1 MKKWISVLLLFLSL
15 QAMAQGKIE
24 ITQDD
29 YQNSGVEM
37 ADVMRSEGKIYVL
50 VGIIGIVLGGIL
62 VYVVHT
68 DRKISKL
75 EKLFKDSE
83 YKENSL

>member
-1 MKKWISVLLLFLSL
+1 MRKWLIVFLFLVS
-15 QAMAQGKIE
+15 MKGIAQDKIG
-24 ITQDD
+24 ITSDD
-29 YQNSGVEM
+29 YQNTSVEM

-62 VYVVHT
+62 VYVVNT

-75 EKLFKDSE
+75 EEQFKN
-83 YKENSL
+83 NSL

>member
-1 MKKWISVLLLFLSL
+1 MKKWITVFLLFISL
-15 QAMAQGKIE
+15 QAFSQEKIE
-24 ITQDD
+24 ITTED
-29 YQNSGVEM
+29 YQNNGVEM
-37 ADVMRSEGKIYVL
+37 ADLMRSEGKIYVL

-75 EKLFKDSE
+75 EKQFKD
-83 YKENSL
+83 

>member
-1 MKKWISVLLLFLSL
+1 MKKWLIVFFLLIALG
-15 QAMAQGKIE
+15 AKAQEKIE
-24 ITQDD
+24 ITTDD

-37 ADVMRSEGKIYVL
+37 ADIMRSEGKIYVL

-62 VYVVHT
+62 VYVIYT

-75 EKLFKDSE
+75 EKQLED
-83 YKENSL
+83 